1 MFTKINWA
9 ELFQNKPTNECYTIL
24 QDNYN
29 EASNKFIPKKSN
41 QHTKQRAPWMNKD
54 LMKIVKKKKTLWHQ
68 NMSTNWKCTQLSNE
82 YYNINREITKL
93 TRTTVREFEE
103 KLAND
108 KKNPKKLYAYI
119 NSRQKVKTQINSL
132 LVQNKI
138 ITDGKEI
145 ANALNNQFQSV
156 FVDDSDNCELP
167 EFKKRTSE
175 SISDISFTPEKV
187 IEYLMNMK
195 TDKSQGNDN
204 IHPYIIQK
212 CAKSLAIPISI
223 IFQRSFDQSELPDS
237 WLEANVTPLFKK
249 GSRSEPANYRPIS
262 LTSVLCKIME
272 KMIKDELMR
281 YLMKNN
287 LINKQQHGFVYNKAC
302 NTNLLETMDTLTKL
316 LADKESFDLLLL
328 DFAKAFDKVAHKRL
342 NLKLSGYGICGK
354 LLAWLKAFLTGRKQ
368 RVVLGEFISEW
379 LKVSSSVI
387 QGSVL
392 GPLLFILFINDL
404 VDYIV
409 NKSKLFADDTK
420 VSAKINNAPESSL
433 QKDINSILEWTN
445 TWLMRLNLDKCKIMH
460 FGKKNPRI
468 NYTMKSYDNE
478 ELIQIEKTE
487 SERDLG
493 IQISAN
499 LKYDAQVSKSAS
511 KANSMLVILK
521 RTFVTRNVDIWKKLY
536 TTYVRPQLEFAVSAW
551 NPYLKKDIS
560 TLEKVQQRATK
571 VSPAIK
577 NLIYEN
583 RLQALK
589 LTTLEKRRTR
599 GDLIQKFKI
608 EKKLDI
614 IEWENP
620 PVIAPPRS
628 GRRGQHKREL
638 IKNCAQRYNFF
649 NNRIATAWNAL
660 PDHVVSSTTIN
671 QFKAR
676 LDEHTQSCHSR

>member
-1 MFTKINWA
+1 
-9 ELFQNKPTNECYTIL
+9 
-24 QDNYN
+24 
-29 EASNKFIPKKSN
+29 
-41 QHTKQRAPWMNKD
+41 
-54 LMKIVKKKKTLWHQ
+54 
-68 NMSTNWKCTQLSNE
+68 
-82 YYNINREITKL
+82 
-93 TRTTVREFEE
+93 
-103 KLAND
+103 
-108 KKNPKKLYAYI
+108 
-119 NSRQKVKTQINSL
+119 
-132 LVQNKI
+132 
-138 ITDGKEI
+138 
-145 ANALNNQFQSV
+145 
-156 FVDDSDNCELP
+156 
-167 EFKKRTSE
+167 
-175 SISDISFTPEKV
+175 
-187 IEYLMNMK
+187 
-195 TDKSQGNDN
+195 
-204 IHPYIIQK
+204 
-212 CAKSLAIPISI
+212 
-223 IFQRSFDQSELPDS
+223 
-237 WLEANVTPLFKK
+237 
-249 GSRSEPANYRPIS
+249 
-262 LTSVLCKIME
+262 
-272 KMIKDELMR
+272 
-281 YLMKNN
+281 
-287 LINKQQHGFVYNKAC
+287 
-302 NTNLLETMDTLTKL
+302 MDTLTKL

-368 RVVLGEFISEW
+368 RVVLGEFISGW
-379 LKVSSSVI
+379 LEVSSSVI

-493 IQISAN
+493 IQVSAN

-511 KANSMLVILK
+511 KANSMLGILK

-676 LDEHTQSCHSR
+676 LDEHTQSCHSVSSTVDTLRGI